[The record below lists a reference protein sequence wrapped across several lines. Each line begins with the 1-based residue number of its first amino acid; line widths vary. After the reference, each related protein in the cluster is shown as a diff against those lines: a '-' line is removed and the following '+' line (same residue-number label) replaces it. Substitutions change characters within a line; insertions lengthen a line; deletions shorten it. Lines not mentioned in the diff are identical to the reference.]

1 MTFGNNAFTFVW
13 ECGLTVV
20 LANYYTGDSS
30 MGVRGKHQ
38 SAILAAA
45 AVCLL
50 ALDVTGAP
58 SHGLSY
64 YGDLKYPA
72 DFPHLDYVNPDAP
85 KGGTL
90 TYPIGGKFDSLNPFL
105 RKGSIPS
112 GMGLGDSIVYDR
124 LMYKS
129 ADEPSSYYGNLVES
143 VDLAQDYSQVTF
155 TLRREARWHDGEP
168 ITARDVVFTFN
179 RIKEFGAPALLNSYR
194 QIVAVKELGP
204 HKVSFSFLRSRSAKE
219 AQTIAGMLVIPEHY
233 WRDRPFDQTTLE
245 IPVGSGPYRIV
256 EMEPGQKIV
265 YQRVPDYWGSNLPVN
280 RGRYNFE
287 QITYEYF
294 RDPTVIH
301 EAHKSGAVD
310 VVIEQVSKNWALLYD
325 FDEVKQG
332 LFNKDLI
339 KVERPYGI
347 NQGLTFNLRKE
358 KFKDI
363 RVREALSL
371 AYNFEWSNRV
381 LYHDF
386 YRRNVSFFD
395 GTDMAS
401 FGVPSEDE
409 LGLLRPFK
417 GQVPERV
424 FSGSFEPA
432 TGEAFGYPRQDLLRA
447 LALFEEAG
455 WVVRDHRMVNAETG
469 EPFTVELLM
478 VAAALV
484 RTMIPFRA
492 ALDRLGIESRIQL
505 TEASLYR
512 HRLGQFDFEMTTAF
526 WRSSF
531 QPGVILRTFF
541 SSATADTKFT
551 YNIAGIKDPVVD
563 ALIAKVITARSRPE
577 LITAA
582 TALDRVLLWNFYA
595 IPGYVPAGTRF
606 AYWDR
611 FKRPKAVARY
621 SAGFPHTWWEDTV
634 KTERL
639 RELKSA
645 MRTTRRDREE

>member
-1 MTFGNNAFTFVW
+1 MGAKGRYNKSIWLAF
-13 ECGLTVV
+13 
-20 LANYYTGDSS
+20 
-30 MGVRGKHQ
+30 
-38 SAILAAA
+38 AA
-45 AVCLL
+45 CLL
-50 ALDVTGAP
+50 SLDSFAAS

-64 YGDLKYPA
+64 YGNLKYPA
-72 DFPHLDYVNPDAP
+72 DFRPLDYVNPDAP
-85 KGGTL
+85 KGGSL
-90 TYPIGGKFDSLNPFL
+90 VYPVDGTFDSLNPFL
-105 RKGSIPS
+105 RKGRIPT
-112 GMGLGDSIVYDR
+112 GMGLGNSVVYDR

-129 ADEPSSYYGNLVES
+129 ADEPASYYGILAES
-143 VDLAQDYSQVTF
+143 VELAADFSQVTF
-155 TLRREARWHDGEP
+155 SLRREARWHDGKP
-168 ITARDVVFTFN
+168 VTARDVVFTFN
-179 RIKEFGAPALLNSYR
+179 RIKEFGSPALLNSYR
-194 QIVAVKELGP
+194 QIVSAEELSTY
-204 HKVSFSFLRSRSAKE
+204 KVSFRFTRSRSAKE
-219 AQTIAGMLVIPEHY
+219 AQTIASMLVIPEHY

-245 IPVGSGPYRIV
+245 MPIGSGPYRIA
-256 EMEPGQKIV
+256 ELDPGRKIV
-265 YQRVPDYWGSNLPVN
+265 YERVPDYWGRELPVN
-280 RGRYNFE
+280 RGRHNFGR
-287 QITYEYF
+287 ITYEYF

-339 KVERPYGI
+339 EVQLPYGI
-347 NQGLTFNLRKE
+347 NQGLTFNLRKP
-358 KFKDI
+358 KFQDI

-381 LYHDF
+381 LFHDF

-401 FGVPSEDE
+401 AGPPGEDE
-409 LGLLRPFK
+409 LGLLEPYRD
-417 GQVPERV
+417 QIPERV
-424 FSGSFEPA
+424 FTGTFEPA
-432 TGEAFGYPRQDLLRA
+432 SGEAFGYPRQNLLRA
-447 LALFEEAG
+447 LELFEQAG
-455 WVVRDHRMVNAETG
+455 WVIRDHRMVNAETG

-484 RTMIPFRA
+484 RTMVPFRA

-541 SSATADTKFT
+541 SSQTADTKFT

-563 ALIAKVITARSRPE
+563 ALIAKVIQAKSRPQ

-582 TALDRVLLWNFYA
+582 SALDRVLLWNFYA
-595 IPGYVPAGTRF
+595 IPGYVPSGSRF

-611 FKRPKAVARY
+611 FGRPENGAKY
-621 SAGFPHTWWEDTV
+621 SAGFPHTWWEDGE
-634 KTERL
+634 KTARL
-639 RELKSA
+639 KKLKSA
-645 MRTTRRDREE
+645 MRTGSQD